1 MGNPETNTTLGY
13 DKDKQMKKKKHGKLK
28 DEHVHHRKNGI
39 NSGAG
44 KCWT

>member
-1 MGNPETNTTLGY
+1 MIQY
-13 DKDKQMKKKKHGKLK
+13 KDKQMRENKHEKVR
-28 DEHVHHRKNGI
+28 DEHGHNRKNGI